1 MLHGRKTA
9 LTPKQTAMAV
19 MLGVMELRVRMG
31 ILSPEQAK
39 RIALEL
45 YNEYCVDE
53 AQGEVEVIA

>member
-1 MLHGRKTA
+1 MMERQTA

-39 RIALEL
+39 RIAREL